1 MAKAKSKI
9 AEVEVWTEQ
18 HRIVGK
24 VHITTK
30 EGYRGRLSDLL
41 NQPELPFLSLTD
53 VSVYK
58 LDGDLLWQA
67 RFLAVNKSAVVLV
80 KALVE

>member
-1 MAKAKSKI
+1 MAKAKSKA
-9 AEVEVWTEQ
+9 AEVEVWTAQ

-24 VHITTK
+24 VHIPTE

-41 NQPELPFLSLTD
+41 NQQDLPFLSLTD

-58 LDGDLLWQA
+58 LEGDLLWQA
-67 RFLAVNKSAVVLV
+67 KFLAVNKFAVVLV

>member
-1 MAKAKSKI
+1 MAKAKSKA
-9 AEVEVWTEQ
+9 AEVEVWTAQ

-24 VHITTK
+24 VHIPTE

-41 NQPELPFLSLTD
+41 NQPDLPFLSLTD

-58 LDGDLLWQA
+58 LEGDLLWQA
-67 RFLAVNKSAVVLV
+67 KFLAVNKSAVVLV

>member
-1 MAKAKSKI
+1 MVKAKSKI

-24 VHITTK
+24 VHIPTK
-30 EGYRGRLSDLL
+30 GGYRDRLSDLL
-41 NQPELPFLSLTD
+41 NQQDLPFLSLTD
-53 VSVYK
+53 VSVCNT
-58 LDGDLLWQA
+58 DGSPLWQA
-67 RFLAVNKSAVVLV
+67 NFLAVNKSAVVLV